1 MAENHVIKY
10 DSALKELNASFGRH
24 ISVIRDV
31 VEEYKKLNT
40 EFTKIPSEYIKRL
53 ERVSVLN
60 ERLEKSERQL
70 TQAKKESEQARKR
83 EVEDYQRRARA
94 FDRAEKQAKRLEAQQ
109 RKEAERLKQVNNAYN
124 QAQNA
129 LKRLSEEY
137 NHLAMRK
144 QMGERLT
151 KQELSDLKRLRK
163 EVLSY
168 QNALKSVDA
177 QRGVFNR
184 NVGNYAS
191 GFGGGI
197 RGMGSQLMGALGI
210 VGGVYGAVNVGK
222 QIYETTK
229 QLDVINKSMNATAT
243 NARDLALNME
253 FLNRITEDSGL
264 RFTDTAIAYNKF
276 YAASKDKLSL
286 TEIQTIFDKIS
297 KSAALMGMSVN
308 DQNLIFLALE
318 QMMSKGKVSAEELR
332 RQLGERLPGAFDIMA
347 KAVGV
352 STTQL
357 DDMMRKGEVISS
369 EVLPKFA
376 VEVEKAFSGDKIERV
391 ENMAAAENRL
401 SNAWTHLV
409 DSMNSGEGTLAKV
422 SMGFMD
428 MATSVLKSVTVS
440 KQLSEE
446 IQKEQVELNM
456 LVGRIVDLNENNKE
470 RESLIIQLKNT
481 YPDFISFIK
490 DEDFSNKNL
499 LETLNL
505 VNDNYRDRILLQTQV
520 EKTSE
525 AIRKR
530 DSLVQKQSE
539 SLLHSYRQ
547 LININTKYDLGLT
560 ITPSN
565 IQEVISEMT
574 KLRGSVSGL
583 EKDLLKV
590 RQPFTRSMKQFEKD
604 IEIANDEVQAQKAFQ
619 EELYKSLGII
629 TESEKESLSQM
640 EDYNKRLEERI
651 KLAKELGGVVGK
663 DFFEF
668 DLDSVN
674 SFINSKQGGKPKDPK
689 KSGKDPVLERIK
701 AEYELQRAILQTA
714 SLEAQIAGNSEE
726 YYTKEQELALLE
738 RNYKLAIAE
747 REVKD
752 KGVLAQRKLT
762 IEEEYNQKIIK
773 LNDTEGKEFEK
784 NEDEKA
790 KAHQKYLQKRL
801 KMMQGVY
808 EDMLK
813 VVNDA
818 YDKEM
823 AILRLQEQGFD
834 YQGLEYWENRR
845 RQLDLMLENRKIS
858 LEEYNLEIENLGKE
872 QKQIF
877 KDYLGS
883 FTDLGQ
889 FGFGSLNKFFNGA
902 FEEIWAGAETL
913 EEKFTASFLAM
924 SEVAK
929 DLYNVISQ
937 GSQAYFENEYANL
950 ELQKEVAIKYAGESA
965 ETRERIEEQYQARK
979 SELKRQ
985 EAQQEKQAAIFNAII
1000 NIATGVTAAL
1010 SQAPPY
1016 SFILAALVGAL
1027 GAVQI
1032 STIASTPL
1040 PQFWRGTDNAP
1051 EGWAIVDEKRPEVH
1065 TDKKGNIKSFGY
1077 SGGAN
1082 LRFLE
1087 QGDKIYPSHEAFFN
1101 EMGMSAPINGVIEGY
1116 SAIDYE
1122 RMEAIMDKTVGKITL
1137 QQNVIDEGG
1146 FKRYIVKGNSRTE
1159 LKNKRILKS

>member
-10 DSALKELNASFGRH
+10 DSALKELNASFSKH
-24 ISVIRDV
+24 ISTIRDV

-70 TQAKKESEQARKR
+70 TQAKKQSEQARKR

-124 QAQNA
+124 QAQAA
-129 LKRLSEEY
+129 LKRLSAEY

-144 QMGERLT
+144 QQGEKLT

-184 NVGNYAS
+184 NVGNYKSAL
-191 GFGGGI
+191 GGI
-197 RGMGSQLMGALGI
+197 GGLGGQLMGALG
-210 VGGVYGAVNVGK
+210 YAGAIYSVVELGK
-222 QIYETTK
+222 KAYQTTK
-229 QLDVINKSMNATAT
+229 ELDTLHNSMYYGSASVADYQKN
-243 NARDLALNME
+243 LQ
-253 FLNRITEDSGL
+253 FLTKITEDYGL
-264 RFTDTAIAYNKF
+264 ELLSTSMAFNKF
-276 YAASKDKLSL
+276 YVASKDKLGL
-286 TEIQTIFDKIS
+286 EDIQLIFDKVS
-297 KSAALMGMSVN
+297 KSASIMGLSVA
-308 DQNLIFLALE
+308 DQEGIFRALE
-318 QMMSKGKVSAEELR
+318 QMMSKGTIQSEELR
-332 RQLGERLPGAFDIMA
+332 MQLGDRIPVAMQAMA

-352 STTQL
+352 GEREL
-357 DDMMRKGEVISS
+357 MKMMKDGELMSAEI
-369 EVLPKFA
+369 LPKFA
-376 VEVEKAFSGDKIERV
+376 VELEKAMGADMVEKIETL
-391 ENMAAAENRL
+391 AAAENKL
-401 SNAWTHLV
+401 SNAWTNLV
-409 DSMNSGEGTLAKV
+409 QNIREDGNFIGEWAKDW
-422 SMGFMD
+422 SNGAATIIKWIDRLISSWDLLSKRASETGYSEGFSD
-428 MATSVLKSVTVS
+428 
-440 KQLSEE
+440 
-446 IQKEQVELNM
+446 
-456 LVGRIVDLNENNKE
+456 
-470 RESLIIQLKNT
+470 
-481 YPDFISFIK
+481 IS
-490 DEDFSNKNL
+490 
-499 LETLNL
+499 ETLEGVTNEQAAKAL
-505 VNDNYRDRILLQTQV
+505 FDRQNARIALMQR
-520 EKTSE
+520 EKE
-525 AIRKR
+525 
-530 DSLVQKQSE
+530 L
-539 SLLHSYRQ
+539 
-547 LININTKYDLGLT
+547 
-560 ITPSN
+560 
-565 IQEVISEMT
+565 
-574 KLRGSVSGL
+574 
-583 EKDLLKV
+583 
-590 RQPFTRSMKQFEKD
+590 
-604 IEIANDEVQAQKAFQ
+604 Q
-619 EELYKSLGII
+619 EELNDIQDGSILGRAFKR
-629 TESEKESLSQM
+629 SEHSVGKE
-640 EDYNKRLEERI
+640 LEGVS
-651 KLAKELGGVVGK
+651 KELGRINGEIAAYKRHIAELNGWSDK
-663 DFFEF
+663 NEF
-668 DLDSVN
+668 SN
-674 SFINSKQGGKPKDPK
+674 PISPKDPK

-714 SLEAQIAGNSEE
+714 SLEAQIAGNRDE

-738 RNYKLAIAE
+738 RNYKLAVAE

-752 KGVLAQRKLT
+752 KEVLTQRKLT

-784 NEDEKA
+784 KEDEKA

-858 LEEYNLEIENLGKE
+858 LEEHNLEVENLGKE

-877 KDYLGS
+877 RDYLGS

-889 FGFGSLNKFFNGA
+889 FGFGSLNKFFDGT

-929 DLYNVISQ
+929 DLYNVLSQ
-937 GSQAYFENEYANL
+937 SSQAYFENEYANL

-965 ETRERIEEQYQARK
+965 EARERIEEQYQARK

-1010 SQAPPY
+1010 SQEPPY

-1146 FKRYIVKGNSRTE
+1146 FKRYVVKGNSRTE

>member
-24 ISVIRDV
+24 ISVIKDV

-40 EFTKIPSEYIKRL
+40 EFTKIPSEYISRL

-70 TQAKKESEQARKR
+70 AQAKKQSEQARKR

-129 LKRLSEEY
+129 LKRLSAEY

-144 QMGERLT
+144 QMGEKLT

-184 NVGNYAS
+184 NVGNYKSAL
-191 GFGGGI
+191 GGI
-197 RGMGSQLMGALGI
+197 GGLGGQLMGALG
-210 VGGVYGAVNVGK
+210 YAGAIYSVVELGK
-222 QIYETTK
+222 KAYQTTK
-229 QLDVINKSMNATAT
+229 ELDTLHNSMYYGSSFVADYEKN
-243 NARDLALNME
+243 LQ
-253 FLNRITEDSGL
+253 FLTKVTEDYGL
-264 RFTDTAIAYNKF
+264 ELLSTSNAYNKF
-276 YAASKDKLSL
+276 YIASKDKLSL
-286 TEIQTIFDKIS
+286 EQIQLIFDKIS
-297 KSAALMGMSVN
+297 KAASVMGMSVEN
-308 DQNLIFLALE
+308 QQGIFLALE
-318 QMMSKGKVSAEELR
+318 QMMSKGTIQSEELR
-332 RQLGERLPGAFDIMA
+332 MQLGDRLPGAVSIMA

-352 STTQL
+352 GEQEL
-357 DDMMRKGEVISS
+357 MKMMKAGEVMSAD
-369 EVLPKFA
+369 VLPRFA
-376 VEVEKAFSGDKIERV
+376 VEIEKAFGADKVERIDTLV
-391 ENMAAAENRL
+391 AAENRF
-401 SNAWTHLV
+401 SNAWTALV
-409 DSMNSGEGTLAKV
+409 DNIREDGNFIGEWAKDW
-422 SMGFMD
+422 SNGAATIIKWIDRLISSWDLLSKKASEIGYSEGFSD
-428 MATSVLKSVTVS
+428 
-440 KQLSEE
+440 
-446 IQKEQVELNM
+446 
-456 LVGRIVDLNENNKE
+456 
-470 RESLIIQLKNT
+470 
-481 YPDFISFIK
+481 IS
-490 DEDFSNKNL
+490 
-499 LETLNL
+499 ETLEGVTNEQAAKAL
-505 VNDNYRDRILLQTQV
+505 FDRQNARIALMQR
-520 EKTSE
+520 EKE
-525 AIRKR
+525 
-530 DSLVQKQSE
+530 L
-539 SLLHSYRQ
+539 
-547 LININTKYDLGLT
+547 
-560 ITPSN
+560 
-565 IQEVISEMT
+565 
-574 KLRGSVSGL
+574 
-583 EKDLLKV
+583 
-590 RQPFTRSMKQFEKD
+590 
-604 IEIANDEVQAQKAFQ
+604 Q
-619 EELYKSLGII
+619 EELNDIQDGSILGRAFKR
-629 TESEKESLSQM
+629 SEHSVGKE
-640 EDYNKRLEERI
+640 LEGVS
-651 KLAKELGGVVGK
+651 KELGRINGEIAAYKRHIAELNGWSDK
-663 DFFEF
+663 NEF
-668 DLDSVN
+668 SN
-674 SFINSKQGGKPKDPK
+674 PIIPKDPK

-701 AEYELQRAILQTA
+701 AEYELQKAILQTA

-738 RNYKLAIAE
+738 RNYKLAVAE

-752 KGVLAQRKLT
+752 KEVLAQRKLT

-773 LNDTEGKEFEK
+773 LNDTEGREFEK
-784 NEDEKA
+784 KEDEKA

-889 FGFGSLNKFFNGA
+889 FGFGSLNKFFDGT

-929 DLYNVISQ
+929 DLYNVLSQ
-937 GSQAYFENEYANL
+937 SSQAYFENEYANL

-965 ETRERIEEQYQARK
+965 EARERIEEQYQARK

-1065 TDKKGNIKSFGY
+1065 TDKAGNIKSFGY

-1082 LRFLE
+1082 LRYLE
-1087 QGDKIYPSHEAFFN
+1087 QGDKIYPSHEAFIN
-1101 EMGMSAPINGVIEGY
+1101 EMGMSAPISTIIEGY

-1122 RMEAIMDKTVGKITL
+1122 IMEAIMDKTVGKMTL
-1137 QQNVIDEGG
+1137 QQNIIDEGG
-1146 FKRYIVKGNSRTE
+1146 FKRYVVKGNSRTE

>member
-1 MAENHVIKY
+1 
-10 DSALKELNASFGRH
+10 
-24 ISVIRDV
+24 
-31 VEEYKKLNT
+31 
-40 EFTKIPSEYIKRL
+40 
-53 ERVSVLN
+53 
-60 ERLEKSERQL
+60 
-70 TQAKKESEQARKR
+70 
-83 EVEDYQRRARA
+83 
-94 FDRAEKQAKRLEAQQ
+94 
-109 RKEAERLKQVNNAYN
+109 
-124 QAQNA
+124 
-129 LKRLSEEY
+129 
-137 NHLAMRK
+137 
-144 QMGERLT
+144 
-151 KQELSDLKRLRK
+151 
-163 EVLSY
+163 
-168 QNALKSVDA
+168 
-177 QRGVFNR
+177 
-184 NVGNYAS
+184 
-191 GFGGGI
+191 
-197 RGMGSQLMGALGI
+197 
-210 VGGVYGAVNVGK
+210 
-222 QIYETTK
+222 
-229 QLDVINKSMNATAT
+229 
-243 NARDLALNME
+243 
-253 FLNRITEDSGL
+253 
-264 RFTDTAIAYNKF
+264 
-276 YAASKDKLSL
+276 
-286 TEIQTIFDKIS
+286 
-297 KSAALMGMSVN
+297 
-308 DQNLIFLALE
+308 
-318 QMMSKGKVSAEELR
+318 
-332 RQLGERLPGAFDIMA
+332 
-347 KAVGV
+347 
-352 STTQL
+352 
-357 DDMMRKGEVISS
+357 
-369 EVLPKFA
+369 
-376 VEVEKAFSGDKIERV
+376 
-391 ENMAAAENRL
+391 
-401 SNAWTHLV
+401 
-409 DSMNSGEGTLAKV
+409 
-422 SMGFMD
+422 
-428 MATSVLKSVTVS
+428 
-440 KQLSEE
+440 
-446 IQKEQVELNM
+446 
-456 LVGRIVDLNENNKE
+456 
-470 RESLIIQLKNT
+470 
-481 YPDFISFIK
+481 
-490 DEDFSNKNL
+490 
-499 LETLNL
+499 
-505 VNDNYRDRILLQTQV
+505 
-520 EKTSE
+520 
-525 AIRKR
+525 
-530 DSLVQKQSE
+530 
-539 SLLHSYRQ
+539 
-547 LININTKYDLGLT
+547 
-560 ITPSN
+560 
-565 IQEVISEMT
+565 
-574 KLRGSVSGL
+574 
-583 EKDLLKV
+583 
-590 RQPFTRSMKQFEKD
+590 
-604 IEIANDEVQAQKAFQ
+604 
-619 EELYKSLGII
+619 
-629 TESEKESLSQM
+629 
-640 EDYNKRLEERI
+640 
-651 KLAKELGGVVGK
+651 
-663 DFFEF
+663 
-668 DLDSVN
+668 
-674 SFINSKQGGKPKDPK
+674 
-689 KSGKDPVLERIK
+689 
-701 AEYELQRAILQTA
+701 
-714 SLEAQIAGNSEE
+714 
-726 YYTKEQELALLE
+726 
-738 RNYKLAIAE
+738 
-747 REVKD
+747 
-752 KGVLAQRKLT
+752 
-762 IEEEYNQKIIK
+762 
-773 LNDTEGKEFEK
+773 
-784 NEDEKA
+784 
-790 KAHQKYLQKRL
+790 
-801 KMMQGVY
+801 MQGVY